1 MQPLTL
7 ERGCHHTGQT
17 LFGSSRTGR
26 FCGLKATKDK
36 EFAISK
42 IRLFVCMLAVPT
54 GSQEVYK
61 NAPQRSVSVSY
72 SLHFLLK
79 GNRQFLWQ
87 LAHGEFQNLTDSDF
101 SKHVRSAQIAVCQL
115 CDLSSSRRKVKTDF
129 SPFIVVVGIPMYCFV
144 LVCSGGDFLFLS
156 VSFNSTTP
164 RTPASTNSPVS
175 LSTIFL

>member
-54 GSQEVYK
+54 GAQEVYK

-101 SKHVRSAQIAVCQL
+101 SKRSFCSDRRLPALRSEQFPQKSQNGFLPIHRRRWHTDVLLCTRMQRRRFFVFVGQL
-115 CDLSSSRRKVKTDF
+115 QFHHTENT
-129 SPFIVVVGIPMYCFV
+129 GIHQ
-144 LVCSGGDFLFLS
+144 
-156 VSFNSTTP
+156 
-164 RTPASTNSPVS
+164 
-175 LSTIFL
+175 